1 MTGAKSEAAGVYLSL
16 IADLYFLLTWK
27 GGAVTIAW
35 LSLRDLLKG
44 RAGHLDLHYQ
54 V

>member
-16 IADLYFLLTWK
+16 IAGLYFLLTWK

-35 LSLRDLLKG
+35 LSLRDLLKE
-44 RAGHLDLHYQ
+44 RAGDLDLHYQ